1 MFGRIKDMR
10 NMRERKR
17 RIEGSRILFLRDGGG
32 GIFGVFLGLFFEF
45 LQSIQRKL
53 NFDNQKKL
61 LLP

>member
-1 MFGRIKDMR
+1 MW
-10 NMRERKR
+10 ERKR
-17 RIEGSRILFLRDGGG
+17 RMWRAAGFFSGDGEG
-32 GIFGVFLGLFFEF
+32 GIFGVFLELFFGV

>member
-10 NMRERKR
+10 NMWERKR
-17 RIEGSRILFLRDGGG
+17 RIEGSRTLFKGLWG